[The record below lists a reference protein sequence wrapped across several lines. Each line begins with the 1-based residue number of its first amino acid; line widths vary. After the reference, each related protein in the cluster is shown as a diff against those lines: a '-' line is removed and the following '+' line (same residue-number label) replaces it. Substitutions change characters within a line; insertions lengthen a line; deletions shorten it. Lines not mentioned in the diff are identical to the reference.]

1 MKKLPIPG
9 RRTTVASLLVAMLA
23 MSPGLQAQDM
33 SDAIAEAAGIP
44 NIPAFLPDKY
54 SVARSEPL
62 PIDGVWLI
70 STIKKKIRI
79 EQGRAYAMDPWL
91 HMLVLKVQP
100 DMVVMQNFRRTGA
113 GTYQADDLPLL
124 GPATMT
130 LNGEGNLDVS
140 VQGKLAPVRYG
151 LVRLEAQYPEA
162 LAHEVQAA
170 TGQTLPVQ
178 SLAPVSSAPLPGMP
192 GAGAP
197 PQPGYQQPGYGQ
209 QPPAYPQPQPGY
221 GQPPAYPQP
230 QPGYGQQPP
239 ADPPQQTPPPV
250 YPLPADPAPQP
261 TPSPGAVPEGCTPIG
276 VDPDTGQT
284 ICAY

>member
-1 MKKLPIPG
+1 MSKKLIFGCSTAP
-9 RRTTVASLLVAMLA
+9 AALLIALLA
-23 MSPGLQAQDM
+23 VPPALHAQDM

-54 SVARSEPL
+54 SVARSEAL

-79 EQGRAYAMDPWL
+79 EQGRAYAVDPWL

-100 DMVVMQNFRRTGA
+100 DMVVMQNFRRSDA

-124 GPATMT
+124 GPATMK

-140 VQGKLAPVRYG
+140 VQGKLGPVRYG

-162 LAHEVQAA
+162 LAHEVMTA
-170 TGQTLPVQ
+170 TGQSLPVQ

-192 GAGAP
+192 GSGT
-197 PQPGYQQPGYGQ
+197 PQQPVYQQPGYPPPQPGNQ
-209 QPPAYPQPQPGY
+209 QPP
-221 GQPPAYPQP
+221 
-230 QPGYGQQPP
+230 QQ
-239 ADPPQQTPPPV
+239 PPPV
-250 YPLPADPAPQP
+250 YPLPADPPPQQQPPPAAPGSAPQD
-261 TPSPGAVPEGCTPIG
+261 CTPIG